1 MVLFAV
7 LGPLPVRYGAWP
19 ASATNR
25 PRRPPGGVNPLG
37 TDAQGRDV
45 LAALI
50 LATPQTL
57 KIGLFAGLIGL
68 AAGVLLG
75 LVAGFFRGIVD
86 AVIRTAADVMMTIP
100 GIAVLVLVA
109 TNVRTMSVAL
119 MAVIVAGLAWMYPTR
134 TIRAQTLSMRE
145 RPYVDVARLNGIGG
159 LRLVM
164 TEILPNLLPYIAASF
179 VTAVSSAML
188 ATIGLEALGLG
199 PQNELTLGMMI
210 YWAQF
215 YGAILRSMWWWW
227 TPPVV
232 DACDHLHRPAADVG
246 RDGPPRQ
253 RAAEGRVVSGTPVL
267 EVEDLTVHFA
277 TPQGPG
283 PGGGRRVLRT
293 DARRAAR
300 ASSANRARAS
310 RRRCW
315 R

>member
-1 MVLFAV
+1 MTASASPWAAGVRSALRQPLLVAGLALLLAVVLFA
-7 LGPLPVRYGAWP
+7 LAGPLFHDTALAGIGA
-19 ASATNR
+19 NR
-25 PRRPPGGVNPLG
+25 PRRPPGGDNPLG

-68 AAGVLLG
+68 GTGVLLG
-75 LVAGFFRGIVD
+75 LVAGFFRGIAD

-119 MAVIVAGLAWMYPTR
+119 MALIVAGLAWMYPTR

-145 RPYVDVARLNGIGG
+145 RPYVDVARINGIGG
-159 LRLVM
+159 IRLVL

-210 YWAQF
+210 YWAQY
-215 YGAILRSMWWWW
+215 YGAILRNIWWWW
-227 TPPVV
+227 VPPVV
-232 DACDHLHRPAADVG
+232 MLAAIFVG
-246 RDGPPRQ
+246 LLMTSAGMDRIVNARL
-253 RAAEGRVVSGTPVL
+253 RVES
-267 EVEDLTVHFA
+267 
-277 TPQGPG
+277 
-283 PGGGRRVLRT
+283 
-293 DARRAAR
+293 
-300 ASSANRARAS
+300 
-310 RRRCW
+310 
-315 R
+315 

>member
-1 MVLFAV
+1 VSADIGLRLASARRSAIRHPMLLAGLGLLGLVVLFAV
-7 LGPLPVRYGAWP
+7 LGPYLYDTALAGIG
-19 ASATNR
+19 TNR

-37 TDAQGRDV
+37 TDSQGRDV

-68 AAGVLLG
+68 SAGVFLG

-86 AVIRTAADVMMTIP
+86 AVIRTAADVAMTIP

-109 TNVRTMSVAL
+109 TNVRSMSVVL

-145 RPYVDVARLNGIGG
+145 RPYVDIARLNGIGD

-210 YWAQF
+210 FWSQF
-215 YGAILRSMWWWW
+215 YGAILRNMWWWW
-227 TPPVV
+227 TPPVLMLATIFIGLLLTSAGMDRLV
-232 DACDHLHRPAADVG
+232 NARL
-246 RDGPPRQ
+246 
-253 RAAEGRVVSGTPVL
+253 RVES
-267 EVEDLTVHFA
+267 
-277 TPQGPG
+277 
-283 PGGGRRVLRT
+283 
-293 DARRAAR
+293 
-300 ASSANRARAS
+300 
-310 RRRCW
+310 
-315 R
+315 